1 MRNYFKFAFFAFAM
15 TLVACSTDDGITDG
29 GNNGNGALPVK
40 KAQTFTASL
49 ENNSTRTSSTLTGDT
64 WSTIWKAKDA
74 IKVAGSSATKA
85 FKIANESDIV
95 NGTTA
100 TFTNTTDEVLESLD
114 GFYAV
119 YPDVDGLT
127 LSGSTVTGKIPSMQP
142 LETATGINPNYQ
154 IMTGYAS
161 ENAFAFKNLVSFFK
175 VTITNNEIFKTVKIV
190 SNNNVKIAGD
200 FTATIASNGVP
211 TVSVTENANARTFVE
226 VRSTEAL
233 KEGTYY
239 LAVLPTAGSVDV
251 TLMLEGDYDENNGQQ
266 IYQRVKANMAFARN
280 NVYDF
285 GTYDCSNTTLK
296 KKTLSRVVD
305 LGLPSGT
312 LWCLDDV
319 SNSNDVSA
327 TKGYYAW
334 GEVQSKAANLYNWNY
349 TSSWGRTTTNYK
361 HGVGVDRIP
370 VVEALNTTVSD
381 NFIRVS
387 NILIGGNIVNGAAG
401 TLKKYN
407 SQSGYTHTI
416 FDWFG
421 DGVQD
426 KKIELVVE
434 DDAAYQSN
442 NLLITPLMDQ
452 AKELVTYTTA
462 SGYSRIS
469 KVAGYTTRSV
479 TFAATG
485 FMRDGTSTFAN
496 KDNTKNYN
504 GTAPYKYS
512 NDANTGYYWT
522 KTRAHSSDG
531 QGEYVIINGERK
543 RSDFM
548 AKSLEITNGDAFVK
562 RADRCEGRKVRPVVG
577 NTNIKAVAAED
588 HFDEEETNN

>member
-29 GNNGNGALPVK
+29 GNNDNGALPVK

-49 ENNSTRTSSTLTGDT
+49 EKNSTRTSSTLSGGT
-64 WSTIWKAKDA
+64 WSTIWTLKDA
-74 IKVAGSSATKA
+74 IKVAGSSVTKSFQIAT
-85 FKIANESDIV
+85 ESDIV
-95 NGTTA
+95 DGTIA
-100 TFTNTTDEVLESLD
+100 TFTNTTDEALESTE

-119 YPDVDGLT
+119 YPDVEGLT
-127 LSGSTVTGKIPSMQP
+127 LSGNTVTGTIPSMQP

-161 ENAFAFKNLVSFFK
+161 DNAFAFKNLVSFFK
-175 VTITNNEIFKTVKIV
+175 VTITNNTIFKTVKIV
-190 SNNNVKIAGD
+190 SNNNVKIAGG
-200 FTATIASNGVP
+200 FTATIASDGVP

-233 KEGTYY
+233 NGTYY

-251 TLMLEGDYDENNGQQ
+251 TLMLEGDYDEENEENGQQ
-266 IYQRVKANMAFARN
+266 IYQRVKADMAFARN

-285 GTYDCSNTTLK
+285 GTYDCSNSTLK
-296 KKTLSRVVD
+296 AKTLSRVVD

-361 HGVGVDRIP
+361 HGVGVDRVP
-370 VVEALNTTVSD
+370 VVEVLNTTVSD

-407 SQSGYTHTI
+407 SQSGYTRTI
-416 FDWFG
+416 FQWFG
-421 DGVQD
+421 AGVQD
-426 KKIELVVE
+426 KLIELEPE

-442 NLLITPLMDQ
+442 NLLVTPLMDQ

-462 SGYSRIS
+462 SGSDHSRIS

-485 FMRDGTSTFAN
+485 FKRNGTSTFADSEN
-496 KDNTKNYN
+496 KNSYN
-504 GTAPYKYS
+504 GEPPYKYS

-522 KTRAHSSDG
+522 KTRAHTSDG

-548 AKSLEITNGDAFVK
+548 AKSLEITSGDAFVK
-562 RADRCEGRKVRPVVG
+562 RADRCEGRKVRPVVR
-577 NTNIKAVAAED
+577 NTNIKAVAVED
-588 HFDEEETNN
+588 NFD